1 MLTLH
6 IVENYKIPLWFKNDS
21 KKTTTAKTK
30 NSKTVSVQLR
40 EVHPRR
46 ACWKPSLHKYSKH
59 IKPCYQQLPH
69 FILSLIAIFFS
80 SKIEFIKEM
89 TPSPKLNLKPD
100 YSRLTQ
106 QQIHVRLVFSVFSTD
121 CAKFHCMWWL
131 FHIDAGLP
139 WHNSYSNTHVSLV
152 APVSVCCVHA
162 GTEKGSSGNLLGV
175 LTSLLIS
182 SCSH

>member
-106 QQIHVRLVFSVFSTD
+106 QQIHVRLVFSVFSLTV
-121 CAKFHCMWWL
+121 L
-131 FHIDAGLP
+131 
-139 WHNSYSNTHVSLV
+139 NSTACGDSFT
-152 APVSVCCVHA
+152 
-162 GTEKGSSGNLLGV
+162 
-175 LTSLLIS
+175 LTQVYHDTTLTVIHMFPL
-182 SCSH
+182 